1 MKLLLKNGTIINYAN
16 KFQEVADLLIE
27 NEKIKKIEKNIAET
41 ADRIIDCTGLYIMPG
56 MIDMHCHL
64 REPGGEHKE
73 TIETGSN
80 SAIKGGFTTICPMPN
95 TKPTPDSAIILSEI
109 IEKAKKV
116 AKCNVL
122 PYSSVTKGEKGEELV
137 NFEEQKQ
144 AGAIAFSD
152 DGMPVENARMIREAM
167 IKANDIGS
175 FISEHCEE
183 KSVSSGAINAGK
195 VAEELNVEGV
205 LPEAEEIMAARDIV
219 IAETNNLHTHICHIS
234 TKTSVGT
241 IRSAKQRGV
250 KVTCET
256 CPHYYSFTQEEVLK
270 KGTNAKMN
278 PPLREEKDKQAIIEG
293 LKDGTIAIAKFQS
306 QQKAKQR
313 NYEKVVEALQSAEEE
328 KSKELSKAPNG
339 IIGFET
345 ALAATI
351 TNLVDKNEI
360 TLLDMCKLMSYNP
373 AKLLKIDRGDISEG
387 KIADITI
394 FDKDQEYIYQKEDIV
409 SKSKNTPF
417 IGEKLKGRVK
427 YTIASGNVVYEDK

>member
-234 TKTSVGT
+234 TKTSVST

-278 PPLREEKDKQAIIEG
+278 PPLRKEKDKQAIIEG
-293 LKDGTIAIAKFQS
+293 LKDGTIDCIVTDHAPHT
-306 QQKAKQR
+306 
-313 NYEKVVEALQSAEEE
+313 EEE

-417 IGEKLKGRVK
+417 IGEKIKGRVK
-427 YTIASGNVVYEDK
+427 YTIVSGNVVYEDK